1 MKRVLT
7 KPVETE
13 TLKDVI
19 ENFYNKKAPEWV
31 KKVCIYLNSKSISK

>member
-19 ENFYNKKAPEWV
+19 EKLYNKKDPEW
-31 KKVCIYLNSKSISK
+31 KSYCIYLNTEFYF